1 MVKFGNYFI
10 SLSGAQWCSVFSSEC
25 VDLGSAYLRAPRWG
39 GEDQVQ
45 GEERKL
51 RELSGVQVVTI
62 VEEVGQLQNVQLSR

>member
-1 MVKFGNYFI
+1 M
-10 SLSGAQWCSVFSSEC
+10 FSSEC
-25 VDLGSAYLRAPRWG
+25 VDLGSAYLRGPMWG

-51 RELSGVQVVTI
+51 RELSGVQVLTI